1 MKKKIFSFVSVC
13 FLSMPLTHR
22 RSLFVAGILDSS
34 GLRFHYTSQL
44 REYQAGILTVGW
56 LVSGNM
62 IIPPHQ
68 ESWETQ
74 GYCVEDCTK
83 EVSKNEEKLISAACA
98 PEAVS
103 RKAASLTLVRQ
114 AFLELLGLFG
124 REIHEQ
130 SIIFQV
136 YYSCY
141 YKIWIK
147 GVSL

>member
-1 MKKKIFSFVSVC
+1 
-13 FLSMPLTHR
+13 MPLTHCLY
-22 RSLFVAGILDSS
+22 LFVAGILDSS

-56 LVSGNM
+56 LVSERM

-83 EVSKNEEKLISAACA
+83 EVSKNEEKLFSAACA

-103 RKAASLTLVRQ
+103 DRP
-114 AFLELLGLFG
+114 FLNFLDCLA

-136 YYSCY
+136 TIPATTKSE
-141 YKIWIK
+141 
-147 GVSL
+147 

>member
-1 MKKKIFSFVSVC
+1 MKKKSFSFVSVC
-13 FLSMPLTHR
+13 FLSMPLTHCLY
-22 RSLFVAGILDSS
+22 LFVAGILDSS

-56 LVSGNM
+56 LVSKRM

-83 EVSKNEEKLISAACA
+83 EVSKMKKNCSVLHAPLKLC
-98 PEAVS
+98 PE
-103 RKAASLTLVRQ
+103 RQ
-114 AFLELLGLFG
+114 RVWHWYDRPFLNFLDCLA

-136 YYSCY
+136 TIPATTKSE
-141 YKIWIK
+141 
-147 GVSL
+147 